1 MMMKRGC
8 PVTLLHFDSRPYADA
23 IAQSRNCA
31 EVLAGWTSGRKID
44 FITVPI
50 SRGIEKIASHHP
62 RATCVLCRRLMYR
75 IAAEVMEQQ
84 GAAGLVTGYSMAQ
97 VASQT
102 GENILAEQAGIG
114 VPIYHPLIA
123 WDKSEITDMARKI
136 GTYDVTE
143 ETKSC
148 TAVPRKPMTRAR
160 RDDVLLWDEELGLR
174 DMARA
179 LCSEMEISRI

>member
-1 MMMKRGC
+1 MMMRRGC
-8 PVTLLHFDSRPYADA
+8 PVSLLHFDSRPHADA
-23 IAQSRNCA
+23 LAQSRRCA
-31 EVLAGWTSGRKID
+31 EVLAGWTSGRKIE

-50 SRGIEKIASHHP
+50 SRGIDKIAAHHS

-84 GAAGLVTGYSMAQ
+84 GAQGLVTGYSLGQ

-102 GENILAEQAGIG
+102 AENILAEQAGMG
-114 VPIYHPLIA
+114 VPVYHPLIA
-123 WDKSEITDMARKI
+123 MDKTEIIDAARRI
-136 GTYDVTE
+136 GTYEVTE

-160 RDDVLLWDEELGLR
+160 RDEILLWDEELGLL

-179 LCSEMEISRI
+179 LCEEMEIARI